1 VDVQVTTDT
10 QFKVKLS
17 LRYKG
22 KIVAYVIIQVV
33 FFREVPPKLTFS
45 LEKTVEWNNKGL
57 KDFKWAWIITPSKEY
72 VYFLKEPIDTRRI
85 HTLAEDITTPRFLG
99 KYTQVELG
107 NLIDANTW
115 VNWLRCS
122 WKELAD
128 VYTDVDPLFQ
138 KTSLIVYFPANLEIV
153 DPTTVGTGISR
164 GTWYTGRMRKTFY
177 ANGRFWVFWSDGF
190 NIVYAT
196 STDGLTWTSP
206 TTIRPCK
213 RGDLFTVWFDGT
225 YMHYVAIASF
235 EWNQPLYYRRGT
247 PNPDGTITWSAP
259 EQIAVPASATE
270 RYLTPCIAVDSD
282 TYPFISYHK
291 AVDTDADGLVDE
303 GYTTVTKSSKND
315 GTWLTASGFPYTLYY
330 DTSYHRKGDNKIG
343 AIWVWISAEV
353 YYVRHEFIEIN
364 LYAHLET
371 VTIADIAYYLL
382 KIISADATGLDLSVD
397 GGTVGRK
404 LFGKFVYPLTTV
416 KKILASTWKVFYRTW
431 TSKRVEWHCDI
442 DILIRKADGTIRTAI
457 ASDVANSPLLVGVTT
472 PTTVSGTYTFAEY
485 NVVDQTDYLEID
497 FYATVEVRAVGQTV
511 YLRIDDKALP
521 IADQVRIE
529 DVAWTEYFV
538 EYPPPPPPVVV
549 PRIVGDTLTWVIG

>member
-1 VDVQVTTDT
+1 
-10 QFKVKLS
+10 
-17 LRYKG
+17 
-22 KIVAYVIIQVV
+22 
-33 FFREVPPKLTFS
+33 
-45 LEKTVEWNNKGL
+45 
-57 KDFKWAWIITPSKEY
+57 
-72 VYFLKEPIDTRRI
+72 
-85 HTLAEDITTPRFLG
+85 
-99 KYTQVELG
+99 
-107 NLIDANTW
+107 
-115 VNWLRCS
+115 
-122 WKELAD
+122 
-128 VYTDVDPLFQ
+128 
-138 KTSLIVYFPANLEIV
+138 
-153 DPTTVGTGISR
+153 
-164 GTWYTGRMRKTFY
+164 
-177 ANGRFWVFWSDGF
+177 
-190 NIVYAT
+190 
-196 STDGLTWTSP
+196 
-206 TTIRPCK
+206 
-213 RGDLFTVWFDGT
+213 LFTVWFDGT

-330 DTSYHRKGDNKIG
+330 EAVPVLFPHAIIPLTLAKMYVVYVVTVDGFWQLRGREWNSWKWYDEETPSTENISDFSVVAEGDHVGLAYLVDAVWDLKFVKRTYDIGWGSLETIATAQEGVEKKAEATPALTGFNGNYYCFWERDDVIYYKKRINGVWDTTATLWVSEYVYPWSLTSYHRKGDNKIG